1 MQEIGNFDVK
11 VNVVPNRLEKHMAFT
26 VNRNLVF
33 TESMRFMNSSL
44 DTLVKKLSD
53 DVVKYLS
60 QKLCGELLQLVQKKS
75 THPYKYMDSFKKTFD
90 DKLPDRPEL

>member
-60 QKLCGELLQLVQKKS
+60 QKLCGELLQLV
-75 THPYKYMDSFKKTFD
+75 
-90 DKLPDRPEL
+90 

>member
-11 VNVVPNRLEKHMAFT
+11 INVVPNRLEKHMAFT

-33 TESMRFMNSSL
+33 TESMRFMNSGL
-44 DTLVKKLSD
+44 DTMVKKLSD

-60 QKLCGELLQLVQKKS
+60 QKLGGELLQLV
-75 THPYKYMDSFKKTFD
+75 
-90 DKLPDRPEL
+90 

>member
-11 VNVVPNRLEKHMAFT
+11 INVPNRLEKHMAFT
-26 VNRNLVF
+26 VNRNLAF

-60 QKLCGELLQLVQKKS
+60 QKLCGELLQLV
-75 THPYKYMDSFKKTFD
+75 
-90 DKLPDRPEL
+90 

>member
-44 DTLVKKLSD
+44 ATLVKKLSD

-60 QKLCGELLQLVQKKS
+60 QKLGGELLQLV
-75 THPYKYMDSFKKTFD
+75 
-90 DKLPDRPEL
+90 

>member
-11 VNVVPNRLEKHMAFT
+11 INVVPNRLEKHMAFT
-26 VNRNLVF
+26 VNRNSVF

-44 DTLVKKLSD
+44 DTMVKKLSD

-60 QKLCGELLQLVQKKS
+60 QKLGGELLQLV
-75 THPYKYMDSFKKTFD
+75 
-90 DKLPDRPEL
+90 